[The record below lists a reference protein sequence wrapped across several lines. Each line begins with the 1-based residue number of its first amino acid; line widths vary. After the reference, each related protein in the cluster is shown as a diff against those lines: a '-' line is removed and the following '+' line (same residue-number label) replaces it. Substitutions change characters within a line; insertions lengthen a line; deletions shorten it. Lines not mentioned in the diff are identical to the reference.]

1 MRYLILLLLT
11 ITLNVNAQTTLSGRI
26 STCDSLPLLKPSG
39 FSSSDFMYVRKD
51 SSTWM
56 WKLGWMKAPIR
67 LNAKDGAVGPQ
78 GPQGPIGPQG
88 PAGSSTS
95 TGTLKGF
102 VSNWTE
108 FVQAYNDK
116 TLRSITLMGNI
127 TQTSKLY
134 LDKNYSNILEINGN
148 GYDWNTT
155 IDTAI
160 VRRYASL
167 TEANQGIDMQLRMTN
182 ISFKGNNNM
191 LMYLEANYGAKFEGC
206 RFYNFGTALGLFWAM
221 GTEINQCYFWE
232 NKIGIELDYARFV
245 GGSNSASQSNH
256 CIITN
261 CKFRN
266 SAGDFANIKA
276 TAVSGLQILH
286 NIFEGTQAG
295 GDYDIF
301 FDDNN
306 SNVVKEVIIYGN
318 HVEHQPRIASTYIK
332 LKEGIAKVGG
342 IYSQYDCT
350 LIKFESSAYA
360 KMIVENIPFLTT
372 LTKFENVRAEGRWQ
386 FVNLPSS
393 FTPTT
398 TDRWVGAMPINSRFD
413 LWDSNGQQPYIQ
425 LGSRKL

>member
-1 MRYLILLLLT
+1 MKKLLLLSLLA
-11 ITLNVNAQTTLSGRI
+11 ISISVNAQ
-26 STCDSLPLLKPSG
+26 
-39 FSSSDFMYVRKD
+39 
-51 SSTWM
+51 
-56 WKLGWMKAPIR
+56 
-67 LNAKDGAVGPQ
+67 
-78 GPQGPIGPQG
+78 
-88 PAGSSTS
+88 
-95 TGTLKGF
+95 KGF

-116 TLRSITLMGNI
+116 SIRSINLTANI

-191 LMYLEANYGAKFEGC
+191 LLYLEANYGAKFEGC

-221 GTEINQCYFWE
+221 GTEINQCYFWD
-232 NKIGIELDYARFV
+232 NNIGIELDYAKFS

-286 NIFEGTQAG
+286 NIFEGVQAG
-295 GDYDIF
+295 GDYDIY
-301 FDDNN
+301 FDDAN
-306 SNVVKEVIIYGN
+306 SNVVKEVTIYGN
-318 HVEHQPRIASTYIK
+318 HVEHIPKIASSFVK
-332 LKEGIAKVGG
+332 LKDGIANYGG
-342 IYSQYDCT
+342 TYSQYDCT
-350 LIKFESSAYA
+350 LIRFETFAYA
-360 KMIVENIPFLTT
+360 RMIVSNIPFLTT
-372 LTKFENVRAEGRWQ
+372 NTKFQSVGGGARWQ

-393 FTPTT
+393 FTPTST
-398 TDRWVGAMPINSRFD
+398 TRWIGSMPTQSRFD
-413 LWDSNGQQPYIQ
+413 LLDSNGQIPYIQ
-425 LGSRKL
+425 LGNRKL

>member
-11 ITLNVNAQTTLSGRI
+11 ISLNVNAQTTLSGRI

-51 SSTWM
+51 STTWM
-56 WKLGWMKAPIR
+56 WRLGWMKAPIR
-67 LNAKDGAVGPQ
+67 LNAKDGVCP
-78 GPQGPIGPQG
+78 PCP
-88 PAGSSTS
+88 TS
-95 TGTLKGF
+95 TGTMKGF

-134 LDKNYSNILEINGN
+134 LDENYSNILQINGN

-160 VRRYASL
+160 VRRYATL
-167 TEANQGIDMQLRMTN
+167 TEANQGIDMQLRIN
-182 ISFKGNNNM
+182 NVSFKGNNNM
-191 LMYLEANYGAKFEGC
+191 LLYLEANYGAKFEGC

-232 NKIGIELDYARFV
+232 NKIGIELDYARFI

-306 SNVVKEVIIYGN
+306 SNVVKEVVIYGN

-342 IYSQYDCT
+342 VYSQYD
-350 LIKFESSAYA
+350 
-360 KMIVENIPFLTT
+360 
-372 LTKFENVRAEGRWQ
+372 
-386 FVNLPSS
+386 
-393 FTPTT
+393 
-398 TDRWVGAMPINSRFD
+398 
-413 LWDSNGQQPYIQ
+413 
-425 LGSRKL
+425 

>member
-1 MRYLILLLLT
+1 MSEHQTYSMSAESIPQSKHKGGILPPLLFNLILQSITKTLNMRFLILLLVSLS
-11 ITLNVNAQTTLSGRI
+11 LNVNAQ
-26 STCDSLPLLKPSG
+26 
-39 FSSSDFMYVRKD
+39 
-51 SSTWM
+51 
-56 WKLGWMKAPIR
+56 
-67 LNAKDGAVGPQ
+67 
-78 GPQGPIGPQG
+78 
-88 PAGSSTS
+88 
-95 TGTLKGF
+95 KGF
-102 VSNWTE
+102 VSNWAE

-116 TLRSITLMGNI
+116 SIRSINLTNNI

-134 LDKNYSNILEINGN
+134 LDKNYSHIYEINGN

-191 LMYLEANYGAKFEGC
+191 LLYLEANYGAKFEGC

-286 NIFEGTQAG
+286 NIFEGVQTG
-295 GDYDIF
+295 GDYDIY
-301 FDDNN
+301 FDDAN
-306 SNVVKEVIIYGN
+306 SNVVKEVLIYGN
-318 HVEHQPRIASTYIK
+318 HVEHIPKIASSFVK
-332 LKEGIAKVGG
+332 LKDGIANYGG
-342 IYSQYDCT
+342 TYSQYDCN
-350 LIKFESSAYA
+350 LIRFESSAYA
-360 KMIVENIPFLTT
+360 RMIVSNIPFLTT
-372 LTKFENVRAEGRWQ
+372 NTKFESVGGGARWQ

-398 TDRWVGAMPINSRFD
+398 TTRWVGTMPNQSRFD
-413 LWDSNGQQPYIQ
+413 LWDSNGQIPYIQ

>member
-1 MRYLILLLLT
+1 
-11 ITLNVNAQTTLSGRI
+11 
-26 STCDSLPLLKPSG
+26 
-39 FSSSDFMYVRKD
+39 
-51 SSTWM
+51 
-56 WKLGWMKAPIR
+56 MKAPIR

-78 GPQGPIGPQG
+78 GPIGPQG
-88 PAGSSTS
+88 PAGSS

-116 TLRSITLMGNI
+116 TIRSITLMGNI

-295 GDYDIF
+295 GDYDIY

-306 SNVVKEVIIYGN
+306 SNVVKEVVIYGN

-342 IYSQYDCT
+342 VYSQYDCN
-350 LIKFESSAYA
+350 LVKFESSAYA
-360 KMIVENIPFLTT
+360 KMIVENIPYLTP

-386 FVNLPSS
+386 FINLPSS
-393 FTPTT
+393 FTPAS
-398 TDRWVGAMPINSRFD
+398 TDRWIGTMPINSRFD

-425 LGSRKL
+425 LGTRKL

>member
-39 FSSSDFMYVRKD
+39 FSSSVRKD

-116 TLRSITLMGNI
+116 TIRSITLMGNI

-191 LMYLEANYGAKFEGC
+191 LLYLEANYGAKFEGC

-306 SNVVKEVIIYGN
+306 SNVVKEVVIYGN

-342 IYSQYDCT
+342 VYSQYDCN
-350 LIKFESSAYA
+350 LVKFESSAYA
-360 KMIVENIPFLTT
+360 KMIVENIPYLTP
-372 LTKFENVRAEGRWQ
+372 LTKFENVRSEGRWQ
-386 FVNLPSS
+386 FINLPSS
-393 FTPTT
+393 FTPAS
-398 TDRWVGAMPINSRFD
+398 TDRWIGTMPINSRFD

>member
-11 ITLNVNAQTTLSGRI
+11 ISLNVNAQTTLSGRI

-56 WKLGWMKAPIR
+56 WRLGWMKAPIR

-78 GPQGPIGPQG
+78 GPIGPQG
-88 PAGSSTS
+88 PAGSS

-116 TLRSITLMGNI
+116 TIRSITLMGNI

-295 GDYDIF
+295 GDYDIY

-306 SNVVKEVIIYGN
+306 SNVVKEVVIYGN

-342 IYSQYDCT
+342 VYSQYDCN
-350 LIKFESSAYA
+350 LVKFESSAYA
-360 KMIVENIPFLTT
+360 KMIVENIPYLTP

-386 FVNLPSS
+386 FINLPSS
-393 FTPTT
+393 FTPAS
-398 TDRWVGAMPINSRFD
+398 TDRWIGTMPINSRFD

-425 LGSRKL
+425 LGTRKL